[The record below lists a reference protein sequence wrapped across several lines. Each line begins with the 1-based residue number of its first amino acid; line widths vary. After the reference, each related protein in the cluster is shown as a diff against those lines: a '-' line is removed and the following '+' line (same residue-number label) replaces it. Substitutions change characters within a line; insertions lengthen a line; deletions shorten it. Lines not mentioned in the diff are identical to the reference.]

1 MPCGLLTFSRPDLFY
16 YGIGSALLASVAGGT
31 DADFTGCT
39 ALSRHS
45 ADGVL
50 RAVCDGAH
58 GEEGAAHDSRLPL
71 KAPSLVVLGVFFL
84 RLTYTSALSIGRSD
98 FFGY

>member
-1 MPCGLLTFSRPDLFY
+1 MPRREKFACHADYIRL
-16 YGIGSALLASVAGGT
+16 GSALMASVAGGT

-58 GEEGAAHDSRLPL
+58 GGERAAHDSRLPL
-71 KAPSLVVLGVFFL
+71 KAPSLVVLEC
-84 RLTYTSALSIGRSD
+84 SSCA
-98 FFGY
+98 